1 MSSMKVSCESLML
14 WMLSEITVIEYINAS
29 RIISLKWTLNKSA
42 NKSTIIDNIVDAR
55 FYRDD
60 MCIVLRRDRALLC

>member
-60 MCIVLRRDRALLC
+60 MCIVLRRDRV